1 MEMEILNVAQVLHGQ
16 VAKTGQWSKLRESE
30 REFWLR
36 MARHAVRLTTRPRL
50 RPPQSVQPYFPRAVS
65 RVTA

>member
-30 REFWLR
+30 KEFWLR
-36 MARHAVRLTTRPRL
+36 MAQHAVRVTTRPRL
-50 RPPQSVQPYFPRAVS
+50 LPQSVLPYFPRAVS
-65 RVTA
+65 RVTP